1 MIPYGRQSISE
12 DDIAAVVRSL
22 RSDFLTCG
30 PEVEAFEREFAAFVG
45 AKHAVAVCNAT
56 AALHLAMQVLGIGK
70 GDRVVTSPNTFVA
83 SANAAAY
90 VGATPDF
97 SDIDPKSYNLD
108 PVLLEQNW
116 KPDTKAVVAVDY
128 AGQPCDMPEIAR
140 IARSR
145 GAYVIEDACHGTG
158 GGFEADGRKWKLGGH
173 PWADVTTFSFHPVKT
188 LTTGEGGIF
197 LTENDE
203 WAAKARLLRT
213 HGITRNPYEF
223 IGLSDSPSSPSSAI
237 SPSQSAID
245 AEPSVIRD
253 QSSLAEQGPWYYEMQ
268 KLGYNYRITD
278 LQCALGRSQLKR
290 LPEFITRRQQIVA
303 LYNEAL
309 ANLDWLKTPSFDR
322 AFSPTTRY
330 PLPVASAASNTLDPR
345 LSTLDSSFSYQ
356 LSDISLHLFTV
367 QIDFPRLGK
376 TRTEVM
382 QELREQGVGTQV
394 LYIPVYLQPW
404 YRRTYGYASGKCP
417 NAEEFYSRA
426 LSLPLYPTM
435 NDVDVQKVVASVKN
449 LAKQS

>member
-1 MIPYGRQSISE
+1 MIPYGKQSISE
-12 DDIAAVVRSL
+12 DDIEAVVRSL
-22 RSDFLTCG
+22 SSDFLTCG

-108 PVLLEQNW
+108 PVVLEKNW

-128 AGQPCDMPEIAR
+128 AGQPCNMPEIAR

-158 GGFEADGRKWKLGGH
+158 GSFQADGRKWKLGGH
-173 PWADVTTFSFHPVKT
+173 PWADITTFSFHPVKT
-188 LTTGEGGIF
+188 LTTGEGGIL

-213 HGITRNPYEF
+213 HGITRTPSEF
-223 IGLSDSPSSPSSAI
+223 TGLSESPSSPSSAI
-237 SPSQSAID
+237 
-245 AEPSVIRD
+245 RD
-253 QSSLAEQGPWYYEMQ
+253 QSSLAERGPWYYEMQ
-268 KLGYNYRITD
+268 ELGYNYRITD

-290 LPEFITRRQQIVA
+290 LPEFIARRQQIA
-303 LYNEAL
+303 SCYNQAFS
-309 ANLDWLKTPSFDR
+309 NLDWLKTPTFDR

-330 PLPVASAASNTLDPR
+330 PSLLRFFPCLHPPLATSHPLL
-345 LSTLDSSFSYQ
+345 LSHYVR
-356 LSDISLHLFTV
+356 H
-367 QIDFPRLGK
+367 R
-376 TRTEVM
+376 
-382 QELREQGVGTQV
+382 
-394 LYIPVYLQPW
+394 
-404 YRRTYGYASGKCP
+404 
-417 NAEEFYSRA
+417 YSR
-426 LSLPLYPTM
+426 
-435 NDVDVQKVVASVKN
+435 
-449 LAKQS
+449 

>member
-12 DDIAAVVRSL
+12 DDIEAVVRSL

-30 PEVEAFEREFAAFVG
+30 PEVEAFEKEFAAFVG
-45 AKHAVAVCNAT
+45 AKHAVTVCNAT
-56 AALHLAMQVLGIGK
+56 AALHLAMQVLDIGK

-97 SDIDPKSYNLD
+97 LDIDPKSYNLD
-108 PVLLEQNW
+108 PVVLEQDW
-116 KPDTKAVVAVDY
+116 KSDTKAVVAVDY
-128 AGQPCDMPEIAR
+128 AGQPCNMPEIAR

-158 GGFEADGRKWKLGGH
+158 GGFQADGRKWKLGGH
-173 PWADVTTFSFHPVKT
+173 PWADITTFSFHPVKT
-188 LTTGEGGIF
+188 LTTGEGGIL

-213 HGITRNPYEF
+213 HGITRNQDEF
-223 IGLSDSPSSPSSAI
+223 TGFNDPEFSAFSFQHSAKPNPPSA
-237 SPSQSAID
+237 
-245 AEPSVIRD
+245 IRD
-253 QSSLAEQGPWYYEMQ
+253 QSPLAERGPWYYEMQ
-268 KLGYNYRITD
+268 ELGYNYRITD
-278 LQCALGRSQLKR
+278 IQCALGRSQLKR

-303 LYNEAL
+303 RYNEAL
-309 ANLDWLKTPSFDR
+309 ANLDWLQPP
-322 AFSPTTRY
+322 ALAPW
-330 PLPVASAASNTLDPR
+330 L
-345 LSTLDSSFSYQ
+345 
-356 LSDISLHLFTV
+356 LSDAENCLLKTENLISWHLYTI

-376 TRTEVM
+376 TRTAVM
-382 QELREQGVGTQV
+382 QELRGKGVGTQV

>member
-1 MIPYGRQSISE
+1 MIPYGKQSISE
-12 DDIAAVVRSL
+12 DDIEAVVRAL

-108 PVLLEQNW
+108 PVVLEKNW

-128 AGQPCDMPEIAR
+128 AGQPCNMPEIAR
-140 IARSR
+140 IARCR

-158 GGFEADGRKWKLGGH
+158 GSFQADGRKWKLGGH
-173 PWADVTTFSFHPVKT
+173 PWADITTFSFHPVKT
-188 LTTGEGGIF
+188 LTTCEGGIL

-203 WAAKARLLRT
+203 WAATARMLRT
-213 HGITRNPYEF
+213 HGITRNPSEF
-223 IGLSDSPSSPSSAI
+223 TGLSDSPSSSYSAI
-237 SPSQSAID
+237 SPSQSDIAVQSS
-245 AEPSVIRD
+245 AIRD
-253 QSSLAEQGPWYYEMQ
+253 QSSLAERGPWYYEMQ
-268 KLGYNYRITD
+268 ELGYNFRITD

-290 LPEFITRRQQIVA
+290 LPEFIARRQQIA
-303 LYNEAL
+303 SRYNEAL
-309 ANLDWLKTPSFDR
+309 ASLDWLTTPKFTSV
-322 AFSPTTRY
+322 P
-330 PLPVASAASNTLDPR
+330 PLITNHSLPATSSSSEVRPPPSAIQ
-345 LSTLDSSFSYQ
+345 YQ
-356 LSDISLHLFTV
+356 LSDLSLHLYTV

-382 QELREQGVGTQV
+382 QELREKGVGTQV

-404 YRRTYGYASGKCP
+404 YRRTYGYAPGKCP
-417 NAEEFYSRA
+417 NAEEFYARA
-426 LSLPLYPTM
+426 LSLPLFPAM
-435 NDVDVQKVVASVKN
+435 NDADVQKVIDAVAKLSA
-449 LAKQS
+449 AKSLT